1 MYVNLI
7 KGGCAV
13 RNDIHIVL
21 DSIAVAEET
30 PLRDDPRCHVVP
42 LLVRHG
48 DTEWVDGE
56 KSLQEMFAMVEASG
70 QLPKTSQPA
79 IGRFL
84 DVFTELAAD
93 GKKVI
98 AIMLDG
104 VLSGTVQTARLAAR
118 QVMSEI
124 PGSDIRVFDSLTA
137 ACPISGMAMEVLAY
151 AETGATMDELE
162 EYLKGLIE
170 RTETYFSVNTLDYLQ
185 KGGRI
190 GAVGALVGNILVIRP
205 IVHIDTAGEL
215 VVVDKCRTRKKVLQ
229 RMVELAAANAPI
241 EAVYVANAEAEEDA
255 ETLRKAMLE
264 LFPGLPVLVTGI
276 GTVLAAHLGPG
287 VIGLFVRRQR

>member
-1 MYVNLI
+1 M
-7 KGGCAV
+7 

-124 PGSDIRVFDSLTA
+124 PGS

-190 GAVGALVGNILVIRP
+190 GAVGALVGNILGIRP

>member
-1 MYVNLI
+1 M
-7 KGGCAV
+7 

-30 PLRDDPRCHVVP
+30 PLREEPRCHVVP

-56 KSLQEMFAMVEASG
+56 KKTQEMFAMVEASG
-70 QLPKTSQPA
+70 QLPKTSQPP
-79 IGRFL
+79 IGKFL
-84 DVFTELAAD
+84 DLFTELAKAD
-93 GKKVI
+93 KKVI

-124 PGSDIRVFDSLTA
+124 EGSDIRVFDSKTA
-137 ACPISGMAMEVLAY
+137 ACPISGMAMELLAY
-151 AETGATMDELE
+151 ADATDDVSMDELE
-162 EYLKGLIE
+162 VYLHGLIE
-170 RTETYFSVNTLDYLQ
+170 RTETYFSVDTLDYLQ

-190 GAVGALVGNILVIRP
+190 GAVGALVGNIFGIRP
-205 IVHIDTAGEL
+205 IIHIDDAGEL

-241 EAVYVANAEAEEDA
+241 EAVYVANAEAHEDA
-255 ETLRKAMLE
+255 EILRKAMSQ
-264 LFPGLPVLVTGI
+264 LFPQVPVLVTGI
-276 GTVLAAHLGPG
+276 GTVSAAHLGPG